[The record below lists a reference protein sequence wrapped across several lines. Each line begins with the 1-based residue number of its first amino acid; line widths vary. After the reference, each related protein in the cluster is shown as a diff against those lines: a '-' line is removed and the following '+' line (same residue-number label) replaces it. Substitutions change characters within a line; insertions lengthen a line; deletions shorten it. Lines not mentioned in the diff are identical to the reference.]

1 MTLSERIA
9 ALRTGLGMS
18 QGDVAEK
25 LEVSRQSV
33 SKWETG
39 QSVPD
44 LDKIIKLADLF
55 GVTVDALVREG
66 ERPQPPQP
74 AQGQEPKPSQAPEP
88 QPAQPPEAQVVYLK
102 EKGGLT
108 ATQKAGVCVEVVG
121 LALALLGLVGAGA
134 LLVLIGAGLIILGL
148 PLLLARK
155 HPWLICGWLVVG
167 LSLAVLNPYTSVT
180 PWGLISGLQWLVI
193 FALHPTLRNPAY
205 LIGLPIAIGRGLLTL
220 VLLWQTWRAWRKRK
234 EQRNEERR

>member
-1 MTLSERIA
+1 MTLSERIV

-55 GVTVDALVREG
+55 GVTVDELVREG
-66 ERPQPPQP
+66 ERPQP
-74 AQGQEPKPSQAPEP
+74 AQDQEPKPSQNPEP
-88 QPAQPPEAQVVYLK
+88 QPAQTPEPQAVYRE
-102 EKGGLT
+102 EKRGLT
-108 ATQKAGVCVEVVG
+108 RTQTAGVCVEAIG
-121 LALALLGLVGAGA
+121 LALVLLGLAGEME
-134 LLVLIGAGLIILGL
+134 LWVFLGTGLIILGL

-155 HPWLICGWLVVG
+155 HPWLIFGWLVVG

-193 FALHPTLRNPAY
+193 FALHPALRNPAY
-205 LIGLPIAIGRGLLTL
+205 LFGTSIAIGRGLLTL

-234 EQRNEERR
+234 EQKNEGRR

>member
-1 MTLSERIA
+1 MTLSERIV

-55 GVTVDALVREG
+55 GVTVDELVREG
-66 ERPQPPQP
+66 ERPQP
-74 AQGQEPKPSQAPEP
+74 AQAQEPKLSQAPEP
-88 QPAQPPEAQVVYLK
+88 QPAQTPEPQAVYRE
-102 EKGGLT
+102 EKRGLT
-108 ATQKAGVCVEVVG
+108 RTQTAGVCVEVIG
-121 LALALLGLVGAGA
+121 LALVLLGLAGEME
-134 LLVLIGAGLIILGL
+134 LWVFLGTGLIILGL

-155 HPWLICGWLVVG
+155 HPWLIFGWLVVG
-167 LSLAVLNPYTSVT
+167 LSLAVFNPYTSVT

-193 FALHPTLRNPAY
+193 FALHPALRNPAY
-205 LIGLPIAIGRGLLTL
+205 LVGTSIAIGRGLLTL

-234 EQRNEERR
+234 EQKNEGRR